1 MDETLPIEQQVEHLL
16 KQAKQ
21 FHASDILFV
30 PNDATY
36 QLYFRKFHR
45 LFEVEDVSFE
55 RADRFFSHLKF
66 QASLDI
72 GDQRKPQSGAFS
84 SVIEDEKVAFRIS
97 TLPSA
102 FSKESLIIRMM
113 YYHESKEIHDLPVF
127 EQSGQTL
134 VELINHRQG
143 LILLTGAT
151 GSGKSTTLYS
161 LVQSCAKEGNKQVI
175 SLEDPVEHPQ
185 ANLLQVQVNERAGVT
200 YETGLKA
207 ILRHSPDVLM
217 IGEIRDRKT
226 AEIAVEA
233 ALTGHLVLSTIHAK
247 DTLGCI
253 YRLLDLGIQK
263 SDLQQTLLS
272 IVAQKLVPVPRTE
285 GVEVRALYEFLQ
297 QEQIEWILEENIKH
311 LPSDFQTLA
320 HQYELGVKNGA
331 ILDSANIQQFSV
343 EPRKE
348 KTRSTT

>member
-1 MDETLPIEQQVEHLL
+1 MEQTVPIEQQVEALL
-16 KQAKQ
+16 KKAKQ

-30 PNDATY
+30 PNHEQY

-66 QASLDI
+66 QAALDI

-84 SVIEDEKVAFRIS
+84 SVIDDEKVAFRIS

-102 FSKESLIIRMM
+102 FSKESLIVRMM
-113 YYHESKEIHDLPVF
+113 YYHESKKIDDLPVF
-127 EQSGQTL
+127 EQSAQTL
-134 VELINHRQG
+134 LQLIENRQG

-161 LVQSCAKEGNKQVI
+161 LVQHCAKEGNKQVI

-185 ANLLQVQVNERAGVT
+185 SNLLQVQVNERAGVT

-272 IVAQKLVPVPRTE
+272 IVAQKLVPVQRMKQ
-285 GVEVRALYEFLQ
+285 VEVRALYEFLQ
-297 QEQIEWILEENIKH
+297 QEQIEWILEEDAKH
-311 LPSDFQTLA
+311 LSSDFPTLA
-320 HQYELGVKNGA
+320 NQYELGVKTGA
-331 ILDSANIQQFSV
+331 ILDSTNIQRVSF
-343 EPRKE
+343 ELRKE
-348 KTRSTT
+348 KAYPTT